1 MKFNETQLAEIARVQ
16 EERSTT
22 RSAAIKFCQRRWKA
36 GTTGHLLA
44 LAAAAPALAKVEDD
58 LSKPFDS
65 TAEQGG
71 YAKGNRTRVA
81 NKAKKAKATVVAKAA
96 PVKQYALRAD
106 VDTKKFTRG
115 FLAEFLAFAGKKDA
129 VTVASL
135 VAEFGGR
142 QIDGHKVNEL
152 RIRRYVSYCLSNDL
166 FKAVK

>member
-1 MKFNETQLAEIARVQ
+1 MKFNETQLNEIARVQ

-22 RSAAIKFCQRRWKA
+22 RSAAIRFCQRRWKA
-36 GTTGHLLA
+36 AESGSKKFVH
-44 LAAAAPALAKVEDD
+44 LAAAAPALAKAEDD

-71 YAKGNRTRVA
+71 YAKGNRTRAA

-115 FLAEFLAFAGKKDA
+115 FL
-129 VTVASL
+129 
-135 VAEFGGR
+135 
-142 QIDGHKVNEL
+142 
-152 RIRRYVSYCLSNDL
+152 
-166 FKAVK
+166 